1 MSKPTMR
8 GEAECFSLFGV
19 PLYSQPLRPEVYDVQ
34 KGLYEKALRGWE
46 EKPEDADAIIWLG
59 RRTAYLGRL
68 REAASIFSEGARL
81 YPEDSRMPRHRGH
94 RFISL
99 RLTELGIEDL
109 ERAAQLEA
117 GKPDAIEPDGLPN
130 TRGIPVS
137 SLQFNIY
144 YHLGLGYY
152 LIGDL
157 EAALG
162 AYKQCM
168 AVSEI
173 PDKVVATAHW
183 QYMTLRMIGR
193 DDEAAEVLKRITPG
207 MDIIENHDYYGLLLM
222 YKEETTANLL
232 LQQVRSR
239 GALAIA
245 TSGYGIGNWYMY
257 NGDDRKAA
265 EVWREVIATGNWPS
279 FGYIAAEADMKRL
292 SIR

>member
-1 MSKPTMR
+1 
-8 GEAECFSLFGV
+8 
-19 PLYSQPLRPEVYDVQ
+19 
-34 KGLYEKALRGWE
+34 
-46 EKPEDADAIIWLG
+46 
-59 RRTAYLGRL
+59 
-68 REAASIFSEGARL
+68 
-81 YPEDSRMPRHRGH
+81 
-94 RFISL
+94 
-99 RLTELGIEDL
+99 
-109 ERAAQLEA
+109 
-117 GKPDAIEPDGLPN
+117 
-130 TRGIPVS
+130 
-137 SLQFNIY
+137 
-144 YHLGLGYY
+144 
-152 LIGDL
+152 
-157 EAALG
+157 
-162 AYKQCM
+162 
-168 AVSEI
+168 
-173 PDKVVATAHW
+173 
-183 QYMTLRMIGR
+183 MTLRMIGR